1 LIRLCSFNLNGMLDK
16 KKEDEFIQ
24 KKMEGNQFKQ
34 TLENK
39 IKQAKANTDQEMIEN
54 IEEISY
60 NNKTVPL
67 KTEKMK
73 SAFKELKTIQSK
85 ISQVE
90 DGMPV
95 SQVIPEFNKLVMCL
109 DDTQNVIKKE
119 KQEESK
125 KSEATGQVYN
135 VLLNYI

>member
-1 LIRLCSFNLNGMLDK
+1 MLDK

>member
-1 LIRLCSFNLNGMLDK
+1 
-16 KKEDEFIQ
+16 
-24 KKMEGNQFKQ
+24 
-34 TLENK
+34 
-39 IKQAKANTDQEMIEN
+39 MIEN
-54 IEEISY
+54 IEEITY

-73 SAFKELKTIQSK
+73 LAFKEVKTIQSK

-90 DGMPV
+90 DGLPI
-95 SQVIPEFNKLVMCL
+95 QQAIPEFNRLVMSL
-109 DDTQNVIKKE
+109 DETQIVIKKE

>member
-1 LIRLCSFNLNGMLDK
+1 MLDK

-125 KSEATGQVYN
+125 KSEATG
-135 VLLNYI
+135 